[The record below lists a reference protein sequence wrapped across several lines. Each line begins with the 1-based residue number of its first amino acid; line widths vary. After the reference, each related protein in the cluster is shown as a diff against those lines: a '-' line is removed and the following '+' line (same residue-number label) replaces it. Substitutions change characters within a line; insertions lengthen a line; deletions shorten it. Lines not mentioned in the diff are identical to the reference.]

1 MDIVNILDYDNHI
14 SNNNKI
20 IMKLKQS
27 RETKLEK
34 CVRRQEEIITILTAG
49 RGNRLDKIISEL
61 LENERTL
68 TLAETYDN

>member
-61 LENERTL
+61 LENEREL

>member
-1 MDIVNILDYDNHI
+1 
-14 SNNNKI
+14 
-20 IMKLKQS
+20 MKLKQS